1 MTDLIAAPLYEG
13 LGDGLHGF
21 NGKHPKGLEMTK
33 SILRFMIPKSLT
45 VYISD
50 TATVRQAL
58 EKMSF
63 HRYSAIPVLDR
74 EGKFVGT
81 LRNDDI
87 LGYLLREG
95 SFNKTALE
103 AVETLSLIGTNS
115 TKAVRHDAT
124 MRELIEGIKEHN
136 FVPVVDDRGCFI
148 GLILR
153 REILNYL
160 LKNFKEI

>member
-1 MTDLIAAPLYEG
+1 
-13 LGDGLHGF
+13 
-21 NGKHPKGLEMTK
+21 
-33 SILRFMIPKSLT
+33 MIPKSLT

-103 AVETLSLIGTNS
+103 AVETLSLIGNNS

-136 FVPVVDDRGCFI
+136 FVPVVDDRDSFVG
-148 GLILR
+148 ILTR
-153 REILNYL
+153 NKILKKISESEQFGIKSTVKTGAQNV
-160 LKNFKEI
+160 